1 MIKQQF
7 YKRLR
12 HELERKW
19 KSIRS
24 VTDWTV
30 ALYII
35 IPALIF
41 MGIYYRSL
49 WINESSTEET
59 IYFGLGL
66 LAFYLVTYPRGVR
79 SFFEL
84 ADSLFLISYA
94 THMRKLVQYGMMYT
108 FVRIAITNIIVVV
121 ILLPVLM
128 KSIGVTEIQVLLFW
142 VFFTIFRFMLS
153 LLTRFIHVHAEKRW
167 VLWIVKNVVFSM
179 SVSFFGISLFFIY
192 KNSFYSI
199 LFIGLV
205 IFLSSV
211 LVKEKMNYK
220 KFFFKEIEK
229 EKEESMRWT
238 SGIMQVGGH
247 AAKPSSSNKKP
258 WMFPHSKR
266 LLGKKADSRI
276 VESFLKEF
284 FRTSTAR
291 IFYIQIVCI
300 STASIIMTPRWI
312 AAIVLVFAVVAIS
325 RYARDYWNEFTN
337 KMFLRLYCDEG
348 KLLLLRWK
356 ADRYL
361 LLPAILLYGIVILS
375 RFYLLPAVIGGIVFI
390 LLIVWIVFLPLK
402 KSH

>member
-1 MIKQQF
+1 MIKNQF

-24 VTDWTV
+24 VTDWTA

-49 WINESSTEET
+49 WMETLSMEE
-59 IYFGLGL
+59 IVYFGLGL
-66 LAFYLVTYPRGVR
+66 LVFYLVTYSRGVR
-79 SFFEL
+79 SFFEQ
-84 ADSLFLISYA
+84 ADSLFLISYP
-94 THMRKLVQYGMMYT
+94 THMRKLIQYGMIYT
-108 FVRIAITNIIVVV
+108 FIRIAITNVMVVV
-121 ILLPVLM
+121 VMLPVLM
-128 KSIGVTEIQVLLFW
+128 KSIGATKIQIVLFW
-142 VFFTIFRFMLS
+142 TFFTVFRFMLS
-153 LLTRFIHVHAEKRW
+153 LLTRFIHIRVGKRW
-167 VLWIVKNVVFSM
+167 VLWIIKNVIFSM
-179 SVSFFGISLFFIY
+179 SLSFFGMSLFFAY
-192 KNSFYSI
+192 KIPLYSI
-199 LFIGLV
+199 LFIGLAV
-205 IFLSSV
+205 FLTIV

-220 KFFFKEIEK
+220 NYFFKEVEK

-247 AAKPSSSNKKP
+247 ATKPSSSNKKP

-276 VESFLKEF
+276 AESFLKEF
-284 FRTSTAR
+284 FRTSSAR

-300 STASIIMTPRWI
+300 STVSIMMSPRWI
-312 AAIVLVFAVVAIS
+312 AAIILVFALVAIS
-325 RYARDYWNEFTN
+325 RYARDYWNEFTK
-337 KMFLRLYCDEG
+337 KMFLHLYCDGG

-356 ADRYL
+356 ADRCL
-361 LLPAILLYGIVILS
+361 LLPAIFLYGIVILS
-375 RFYLLPAVIGGIVFI
+375 QFYLLPAVIGGVVFI
-390 LLIVWIVFLPLK
+390 LLIVWIIFFPLK

>member
-35 IPALIF
+35 IPAFIF

-49 WINESSTEET
+49 WIHELSMEET

-66 LAFYLVTYPRGVR
+66 LVFYLVTYSRGVR
-79 SFFEL
+79 SFFEQ
-84 ADSLFLISYA
+84 ADSLFLISYPA
-94 THMRKLVQYGMMYT
+94 HMQKLVQYGMIYT
-108 FVRIAITNIIVVV
+108 FVRIAITNVIVVV
-121 ILLPVLM
+121 IMLPVLM
-128 KSIGVTEIQVLLFW
+128 KGIKVTEIQIVLFW
-142 VFFTIFRFMLS
+142 AFFTVFRFLLS
-153 LLTRFIHVHAEKRW
+153 LLTRFIHVRVGKRW
-167 VLWIVKNVVFSM
+167 VLWIVKNVIFSM
-179 SVSFFGISLFFIY
+179 SVSFMGISLFFIY
-192 KNSFYSI
+192 KNPFYSI
-199 LFIGLV
+199 LCISLA
-205 IFLSSV
+205 ISLIIV

-220 KFFFKEIEK
+220 DYFYKEVEK

-247 AAKPSSSNKKP
+247 TVKPSSSNKKP
-258 WMFPHSKR
+258 WMFPRSKR
-266 LLGKKADSRI
+266 FLGKKADSRI

-284 FRTSTAR
+284 LRTSTAR

-312 AAIVLVFAVVAIS
+312 AAIILVFALFAIS
-325 RYARDYWNEFTN
+325 RYARDYWNAFTQ
-337 KMFLRLYCDEG
+337 KMFLHLYCEEG

-361 LLPAILLYGIVILS
+361 LLPAILLYGIIILS
-375 RFYLLPAVIGGIVFI
+375 HFYLFPAVIAGIVFI
-390 LLIVWIVFLPLK
+390 LLMGWIVFLP
-402 KSH
+402 

>member
-1 MIKQQF
+1 MIKNQF

-49 WINESSTEET
+49 WMETLSMEE
-59 IYFGLGL
+59 IVYFGLGL
-66 LAFYLVTYPRGVR
+66 LAFYLVTYSRGIR
-79 SFFEL
+79 SFFEQ
-84 ADSLFLISYA
+84 ADSLFLISYP
-94 THMRKLVQYGMMYT
+94 THMRKLIQYGMIYT
-108 FVRIAITNIIVVV
+108 FMRIAITNVMVVV
-121 ILLPVLM
+121 VMLPVLM
-128 KSIGVTEIQVLLFW
+128 KSIGATKIQIVLFW
-142 VFFTIFRFMLS
+142 TFFTVFRFMLS
-153 LLTRFIHVHAEKRW
+153 LLTRFIHIRVGKRW
-167 VLWIVKNVVFSM
+167 VLWIIKNVIFSM
-179 SVSFFGISLFFIY
+179 SLSFFGMSLFFTY
-192 KNSFYSI
+192 KNPLYSI
-199 LFIGLV
+199 LFIGLAV
-205 IFLSSV
+205 FLTIV

-220 KFFFKEIEK
+220 NYFFKEVEK

-247 AAKPSSSNKKP
+247 ATKPSSSNKKP

-276 VESFLKEF
+276 VESFLKEL
-284 FRTSTAR
+284 FRTSSAR

-300 STASIIMTPRWI
+300 STVSIMMSPRWI
-312 AAIVLVFAVVAIS
+312 AAIILVFALVAIS
-325 RYARDYWNEFTN
+325 RYARDYWNEFTK
-337 KMFLRLYCDEG
+337 KMFLHLYCDEG

-356 ADRYL
+356 ADCCL
-361 LLPAILLYGIVILS
+361 LLPAIFLYGIVILS
-375 RFYLLPAVIGGIVFI
+375 QFYLLPAVIGGVVFI
-390 LLIVWIVFLPLK
+390 LLIVWIIFFPLK